1 MAEVIYMSNDDTSTE
16 VDICEFG
23 ECYEPKSSVRV
34 STVPEVDPEKAE
46 SD

>member
-1 MAEVIYMSNDDTSTE
+1 MPETIYFENEDEVRTIDVCKY
-16 VDICEFG
+16 G

-34 STVPEVDPEKAE
+34 STVPEVEPDKEE